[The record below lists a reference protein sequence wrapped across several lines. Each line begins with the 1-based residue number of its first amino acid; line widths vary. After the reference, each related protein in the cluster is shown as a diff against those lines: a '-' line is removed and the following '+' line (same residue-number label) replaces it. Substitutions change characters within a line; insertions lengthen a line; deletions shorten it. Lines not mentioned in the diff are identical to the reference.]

1 MFKNTKNNKI
11 KNTGI
16 LFEILVKKITSQIM
30 QNKQKLNG
38 LTCFKK
44 IFNNKSQMY
53 KEWLLYKTLIT
64 QQQNLNSNNINQ
76 LLNNINQKRLK
87 YINQDKLNKQKYIAI
102 KYIKEYYDL
111 KQFFNIQLQNYKKY
125 ASVYK
130 YFEGIK
136 EPHRYDPVNLMQ
148 NKKVVCQNLLNVN
161 INNKTKNISQELQI
175 LLRQPKEVRFLA
187 NQLMIKNYNKKY
199 QSLTKQQKQLIQLYM
214 QKNHNKRQFY
224 HQFKNRT
231 KQCSSLLYEII
242 NNKRKLLN
250 QIQYK
255 KIVNMLQVVEQK
267 VINGRKITQ
276 NNINMLMNMYELTTQ
291 LNKIQ
296 KD

>member
-64 QQQNLNSNNINQ
+64 QQQDLNSNNINQ

-87 YINQDKLNKQKYIAI
+87 YINQDKLNKQKYLAI
-102 KYIKEYYDL
+102 KIIKQNYDL

-130 YFEGIK
+130 YFQGIK
-136 EPHRYDPVNLMQ
+136 EPHKYNPVDLMQ
-148 NKKVVCQNLLNVN
+148 NKKIVCQNLLNVN
-161 INNKTKNISQELQI
+161 INNKTKHMSQQLQV
-175 LLRQPKEVRFLA
+175 LMDQPKEVRFLA
-187 NQLMIKNYNKKY
+187 NQLMIKGFNKKY
-199 QSLTKQQKQLIQLYM
+199 QCLTKQQKQLVQLYM

-224 HQFKNRT
+224 HQFKKKT
-231 KQCSSLLYEII
+231 KQCSLVLYEIVK
-242 NNKRKLLN
+242 NKRNLLN

-255 KIVNMLQVVEQK
+255 KIINMLQVVEQK

-276 NNINMLMNMYELTTQ
+276 NNVNMLMNMYDLITQ
-291 LNKIQ
+291 LNKI
-296 KD
+296 KR